1 MMRSST
7 LRKQF
12 METRVKQNKT
22 LNLDLY
28 NAFREELSRN
38 EVDKSVVK
46 ICVPK
51 KVAVARPVLQRKH

>member
-1 MMRSST
+1 MCIST

-51 KVAVARPVLQRKH
+51 KVTVARPFLQRKH

>member
-1 MMRSST
+1 MCSST

-46 ICVPK
+46 ICVRK
-51 KVAVARPVLQRKH
+51 KVAVARPFLQRKH

>member
-1 MMRSST
+1 
-7 LRKQF
+7 

-51 KVAVARPVLQRKH
+51 KVAVARPFLQRKH

>member
-1 MMRSST
+1 MCSST
-7 LRKQF
+7 LRKQI

-46 ICVPK
+46 ICVRK
-51 KVAVARPVLQRKH
+51 KVAVARPFLQLKH

>member
-1 MMRSST
+1 MRSST

-51 KVAVARPVLQRKH
+51 KVAVAKPFLQRKH

>member
-1 MMRSST
+1 
-7 LRKQF
+7 

-51 KVAVARPVLQRKH
+51 KVTVARPFLQRKH

>member
-1 MMRSST
+1 MCSST

-46 ICVPK
+46 ICGPK
-51 KVAVARPVLQRKH
+51 KVTVARPFLQRKH